1 MEAEEFLRQAIAHDP
16 GGAKAHFELGQC
28 YLKQH
33 KPEAAE
39 DEYRQAL
46 ALDEKLIRAHYGL
59 GQALLALGRTEEA
72 RREFHLHS
80 ELLAR
85 RRNSQSGISGSHD

>member
-1 MEAEEFLRQAIAHDP
+1 LA
-16 GGAKAHFELGQC
+16 QC
-28 YLKQH
+28 YLKEH

-39 DEYRQAL
+39 GEYRQAL
-46 ALDEKLIRAHYGL
+46 SLDEKLIRAHYGL

-85 RRNSQSGISGSHD
+85 RRNSQSGISASHD